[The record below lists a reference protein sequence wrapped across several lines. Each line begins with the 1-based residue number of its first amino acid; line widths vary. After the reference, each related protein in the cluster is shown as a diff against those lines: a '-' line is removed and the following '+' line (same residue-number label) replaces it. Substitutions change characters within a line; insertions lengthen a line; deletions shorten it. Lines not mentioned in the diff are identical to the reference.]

1 MPGHQSVKA
10 KPELNPWSTLGA
22 REERNKENSAV
33 PTKWT
38 TYKVGLPFKRAFSPP
53 IFIKIPFQQA
63 FNFENML
70 SLRFRRD
77 LELELE
83 G

>member
-10 KPELNPWSTLGA
+10 KPELNPWSILGA

-38 TYKVGLPFKRAFSPP
+38 TYKVGLSFKRAFSPP